1 MVPLTFLRK
10 KATRSVPLLLAALI
24 FAGCGT
30 QAPDQS
36 TAHLQGSAQ
45 ADSGFYLQ
53 QMSQSSNDTRIN
65 WQLLAIRALLKE
77 GKTQQAAE
85 LFNQL
90 PNDLNDTQ
98 RREQSLLSAE
108 LKVALKDY
116 AAAKKVLGDIDV
128 SALDKN
134 QQARFWQT
142 GITAEQ
148 GRPSLTLLRAL
159 IAQEPLLGGA
169 DKQKNIDATW
179 QALASMTQE
188 QAQALVINADEN
200 VLQGWLDL
208 QQMWFNNRSDPKM
221 LKAGITDWQT
231 RYPQNPGAKMLPTQ
245 LVNVQNFKPAST
257 SKIALLLPLN
267 GQAAVF
273 GRTIQQGFEAAKN
286 GTTPVTG
293 SAVPAQAAQA
303 ANVSDVVS
311 PSAAETSDLTTA
323 QTPAQG
329 TMQNPV
335 TAPTTPPAATP
346 EPATPDQAPAET
358 QAAPTTAPAT
368 AEQPQAQTSQPT
380 TQPTAQPAA
389 QPQAV
394 ATASANPGAELKIYD
409 TSSQPLDQVLAQVQ
423 QDGASIVVGPL
434 LKNNVEELMK
444 SNTTLNVL
452 ALNQP
457 EQVQNRANICYF
469 ALSPEDEARDAA
481 RHIHEQG
488 KQAPLLLIPRSTL
501 GDRVANAFADEWQ
514 KLGGGVV
521 LQQKFGSVS
530 ELRAGVNGG
539 AGIALNGSPVT
550 ASLPQQQGVTIGG
563 LTIPAP
569 PTDAQIS
576 GSGKVDAA
584 YIVATP
590 QEIAFIKP
598 MIAMR
603 NGSQSGATL
612 YASSRSAQGTA
623 GPDFRLEMDGLQYS
637 EIPMLA
643 GSNPALMQQAL
654 GAVRNDYSLARLYA
668 MGVDAWALANH
679 FTQMRQVPGFELN
692 GNTGDLTA
700 TQDCVINRKL
710 SWLKYQQGQIVPAS

>member
-90 PNDLNDTQ
+90 PHELNDAQ
-98 RREQSLLSAE
+98 RLEQSLLSAE

-116 AAAKKVLGDIDV
+116 AAAKKILGDIDV

-134 QQARFWQT
+134 QQARFWQA

-208 QQMWFNNRSDPKM
+208 QQMWFNNRSDPNM

-303 ANVSDVVS
+303 ANVNDVVS

-323 QTPAQG
+323 QTPPQG

-335 TAPTTPPAATP
+335 TAPTTPAAAAAATSTP
-346 EPATPDQAPAET
+346 VETQSAPATE
-358 QAAPTTAPAT
+358 PAT
-368 AEQPQAQTSQPT
+368 AEQPQPQTTEPA
-380 TQPTAQPAA
+380 AQPAA
-389 QPQAV
+389 QPQAA
-394 ATASANPGAELKIYD
+394 ATTSANPGAELKIYD

-444 SNTTLNVL
+444 SNTALNVL

-457 EQVQNRANICYF
+457 EQVQNRTNICYF

-488 KQAPLLLIPRSTL
+488 KQSPLLLIPRSTL
-501 GDRVANAFADEWQ
+501 GDRVANAFAEEWQ
-514 KLGGGVV
+514 KLGGGIV

-539 AGIALNGSPVT
+539 AGIALNGSPVS
-550 ASLPQQQGVTIGG
+550 ASLPQQQSVTIGG

-576 GSGKVDAA
+576 GGGKVDAA

-654 GAVRNDYSLARLYA
+654 SAVRNDYSLARLYA
-668 MGVDAWALANH
+668 MGVDAWTLANH